1 MLEALAFTAHKSCF
15 EQKLKK
21 ITQVFIWA
29 SLSVCRI
36 LPGRVNI
43 IKLTGTFLTGCTEE
57 SVTLELANRL
67 SSKRRVIVPEPSAKD
82 IDFSIN
88 ADMQRT
94 GDFNVT
100 LTMKNTSDASRLVD
114 VHISAL
120 SCKYTGI
127 ANADI
132 KDTCTA
138 TVLEPNARK

>member
-1 MLEALAFTAHKSCF
+1 MT
-15 EQKLKK
+15 
-21 ITQVFIWA
+21 
-29 SLSVCRI
+29 
-36 LPGRVNI
+36 
-43 IKLTGTFLTGCTEE
+43 
-57 SVTLELANRL
+57 
-67 SSKRRVIVPEPSAKD
+67 VPQPSAKD

-100 LTMKNTSDASRLVD
+100 LTMKNTSGESRLVD